1 MNKKSN
7 SLAELKLIRA
17 KKRFEEASKALEEA
31 KKGFKEEARKV
42 LQEQRFKQ
50 DNGVELTS
58 EDISKAIKKAY
69 EKVFKDA
76 IELQISKYAETT
88 TKYKNAFQIEILVD
102 GRDAGYDKSKFVAN
116 ASLSNSKKSY
126 EIIPKDETLDY
137 FKGDKEDLKKDAT
150 DFVKDIYKKAE
161 VAKMI
166 KALKETE

>member
-17 KKRFEEASKALEEA
+17 KKRFEEASKAFEEA
-31 KKGFKEEARKV
+31 KNGFKEEARKV

-50 DNGVELTS
+50 DTGTELTS

-76 IELQISKYAETT
+76 IELQVSKYAETT
-88 TKYKNAFQIEILVD
+88 TKYKNAFQIEISVD
-102 GRDAGYDKSKFVAN
+102 GRDAGYDKSKFVA
-116 ASLSNSKKSY
+116 SVGLSNSKKFY

-137 FKGDKEDLKKDAT
+137 FKGGKEDLKKDAT

-161 VAKMI
+161 VSKII